1 MNLLDRPLELFGLT
15 FANPVFLPLLLLIP
29 LISYLRGLA
38 GAAPAVVFSSGELL
52 RAVGGSRESARGW
65 FHSSLAYL
73 ALASLILALARPQK
87 GEAVVETTASGID
100 IMIALDVS
108 KSMLA
113 EDFTIGGR
121 TANRLDA
128 IKKVTRQFIEGRP
141 SDRIGIVAFAGQ
153 PYLVSPLTLDHG
165 WLLRNLERVKIGLVE
180 DGTAIGSAL
189 ASSANRLK
197 EREAKSKLI
206 VLLTDGD
213 NNSGKIQPLTAAE
226 AAAALGIKIYAIGA
240 GSRGYANI
248 PVQDQFGRTVYRR
261 IAVDFDE
268 ETLRAIAGESDG
280 EYFRA
285 TGTESLEDIFAKIDQ
300 FEKTRI
306 EVKRYRN
313 YSDLFP
319 WFIGGGLALLAVQ
332 LALGETIWRRN
343 P

>member
-1 MNLLDRPLELFGLT
+1 MSFAEPL
-15 FANPVFLPLLLLIP
+15 FLPLLLLIP

-38 GAAPAVVFSSGELL
+38 GAGAPAVVYSSGELL
-52 RAVGGSRESARGW
+52 REVGARRDSRSGW
-65 FHSSLAYL
+65 FLSSLAYL
-73 ALASLILALARPQK
+73 ALASLIIALARPQK
-87 GEAVVETTASGID
+87 GESVIQSTASGID

-121 TANRLDA
+121 QANRLDA
-128 IKKVTRQFIEGRP
+128 IKKVTKEFIEGRP
-141 SDRIGIVAFAGQ
+141 NDRIGIVAFAGR
-153 PYLVSPLTLDHG
+153 PYLVSPLTLDHA

-189 ASSANRLK
+189 ASSANRIK
-197 EREAKSKLI
+197 DREAKSKLI

-248 PVQDQFGRTVYRR
+248 PLTDQFGRTVYRR
-261 IAVDFDE
+261 ILVDFDE
-268 ETLRAIAGESDG
+268 ETLRDIAEISDG

-285 TGTESLEDIFAKIDQ
+285 TGTRSLEEIFAKIDE
-300 FEKTRI
+300 FERTPVEVTR
-306 EVKRYRN
+306 YTN
-313 YSDLFP
+313 YTDLFP
-319 WFIGGGLALLAVQ
+319 WFIGAGLGLLALEVLLSQ
-332 LALGETIWRRN
+332 TIWRRC